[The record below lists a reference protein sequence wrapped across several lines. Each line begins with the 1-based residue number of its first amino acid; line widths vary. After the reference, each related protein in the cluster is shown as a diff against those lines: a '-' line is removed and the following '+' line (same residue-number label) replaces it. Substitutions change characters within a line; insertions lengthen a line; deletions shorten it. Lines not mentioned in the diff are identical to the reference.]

1 MLSFRQRGIWSQ
13 GTKFHLLG
21 IFVFN
26 GLVSA
31 CLTGTPLGVV
41 ALAQELILPVPGLDT
56 APSGQTSDP
65 TGTTASDS
73 DPTGEVRSSQKAV
86 VPASAEKLDA
96 EIKGMTY
103 VALSQD
109 LRRIADGKEPS
120 TLAELKELESQQS
133 RVAKAIQQVT
143 VNIQQGSAQGSGVII
158 TSDGFVLTAAHVAGG
173 AGRSATVVL
182 HDGRQLRA
190 ETLGMNRDKDAGLVR
205 ILNGSQ
211 LDLPHATLGRS
222 SDVKVGQWCIGAGHP
237 GGWQPERGTVI
248 RVGRILKRQESHTL
262 FTDCA
267 LIGGDSGGPLFTLD
281 GKLIG
286 VHSRIGAEVSEN
298 MHVPIDVFSRDWDDM
313 VRKKV
318 WGVLPGFDPPYIGVT
333 GNPKNEGRAE
343 ITAVEPDGPADLAG
357 VQPGDVIQSVDDK
370 PIRTFQDLEEAV
382 RSYAPGDFVVLRVR
396 RGEAILQMP
405 ITIGARQS
413 GHSEN

>member
-1 MLSFRQRGIWSQ
+1 
-13 GTKFHLLG
+13 
-21 IFVFN
+21 
-26 GLVSA
+26 
-31 CLTGTPLGVV
+31 
-41 ALAQELILPVPGLDT
+41 LAQELVLPVPGFDT
-56 APSGQTSDP
+56 APSVQASDP
-65 TGTTASDS
+65 TIATASDIDS
-73 DPTGEVRSSQKAV
+73 AGEVRSSQKAV

-133 RVAKAIQQVT
+133 LVAKAIQQVT

-158 TSDGFVLTAAHVAGG
+158 TSDGFILTAAHVAGG

-182 HDGRQLRA
+182 HDGRQLKA

-357 VQPGDVIQSVDDK
+357 IQPGDVIQSVDDK
-370 PIRTFQDLEEAV
+370 PIRSFQDLEEAV

-396 RGEAILQMP
+396 RGDAILQMP

-413 GHSEN
+413 GDSEN

>member
-1 MLSFRQRGIWSQ
+1 MLSFMRRGIWSQ
-13 GTKFHLLG
+13 GAKLQLLG
-21 IFVFN
+21 IFIASP
-26 GLVSA
+26 LVS
-31 CLTGTPLGVV
+31 CCFTGTQNGGT
-41 ALAQELILPVPGLDT
+41 ASAQQLDLPIPKSGTASTDQQDDLTIASTLDT
-56 APSGQTSDP
+56 
-65 TGTTASDS
+65 DS
-73 DPTGEVRSSQKAV
+73 TIEVRSLKKAV
-86 VPASAEKLDA
+86 VPSSVDKPDA
-96 EIKGMTY
+96 EIKGVTY

-133 RVAKAIQQVT
+133 LVAKAIQRVT

-158 TSDGFVLTAAHVAGG
+158 TSDGYILTAAHVAGG

-182 HDGRQLRA
+182 HDGRQLKA

-222 SDVKVGQWCIGAGHP
+222 SEVKVGQWCIGAGHP

-248 RVGRILKRQESHTL
+248 RVGRILKRHESHTL

-286 VHSRIGAEVSEN
+286 IHSRIGAEVSEN
-298 MHVPIDVFSRDWDDM
+298 MHVPIDVYSRDWDDM

-357 VQPGDVIQSVDDK
+357 ILPGDVIQSVDDK
-370 PIRTFQDLEEAV
+370 PTRTFQDLEDAV
-382 RSYAPGDFVVLRVR
+382 GSYAPGDFAVLRVR
-396 RGEAILQMP
+396 RGDAILQVP

-413 GHSEN
+413 GDLED